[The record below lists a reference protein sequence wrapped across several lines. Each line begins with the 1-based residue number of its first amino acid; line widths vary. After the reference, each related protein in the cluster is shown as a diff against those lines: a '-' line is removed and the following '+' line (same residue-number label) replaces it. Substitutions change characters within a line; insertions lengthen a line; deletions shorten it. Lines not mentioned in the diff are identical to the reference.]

1 MFCLASSGNL
11 YCIGDKA
18 MNRRVVVTR
27 PVGAFSGGRT
37 LTVSLEERGYQVF
50 ELPLLRS
57 VSLPLSEEG
66 HGKVI
71 AESAAVKDLWLV
83 FLSPTAVWV
92 WKKLVGDDA
101 ALLNATSR
109 ALIAVQGSGT
119 ANAVRECFARKVDFV
134 PTVFVAEEFAREFA
148 QRVPKMVRVVV
159 LQSADGRDVFAP
171 TLASLGFS
179 ALSINTY
186 QLQPEPVAAETLDKY
201 REFVSD
207 ETVIIFMSPSAV
219 RAAAGVLGPSLGTD
233 KVLSVGPITSQAL
246 RVAGFPVWR
255 EAQEHSEAGVVASLE
270 SGWTT

>member
-1 MFCLASSGNL
+1 
-11 YCIGDKA
+11 

-27 PVGAFSGGRT
+27 PVGAFLGGRT
-37 LTVSLEERGYQVF
+37 LTVSLEERRYQVF

-66 HGKVI
+66 RGKVI
-71 AESAAVKDLWLV
+71 AASAAVSDFWLV

-92 WKKLVGDDA
+92 WRELVGDDA
-101 ALLNATSR
+101 ALLSATAR
-109 ALIAVQGSGT
+109 ASIAVQGSGT

-134 PTVFVAEEFAREFA
+134 PTVFVAQEFAREFA
-148 QRVPKMVRVVV
+148 QRVPKVARVVV

-171 TLASLGFS
+171 TLVTLGFS

-186 QLQPEPVAAETLDKY
+186 QLQPEPVVAETLDKY

-207 ETVIIFMSPSAV
+207 ETVVIFMSPSAV
-219 RAAAGVLGPSLGTD
+219 RVAACVLGPALGTD

-255 EAQEHSEAGVVASLE
+255 EALEHSEAGVLASLE
-270 SGWTT
+270 SVWPTQK